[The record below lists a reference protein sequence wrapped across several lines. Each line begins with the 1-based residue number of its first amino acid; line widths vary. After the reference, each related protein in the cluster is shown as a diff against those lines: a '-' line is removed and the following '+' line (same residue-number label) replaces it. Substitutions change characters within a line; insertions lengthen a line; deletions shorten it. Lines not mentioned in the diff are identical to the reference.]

1 VRGSAPSK
9 QAVAA
14 ATPPRPPPSTSSSAP
29 SPSSSQPALTTA
41 STSFSQLSPASSTA
55 AAARVEDMTEGLRLE
70 LANETARR
78 ADNEM
83 LIRELTT
90 TNDGLNKRNGEL
102 EVAVGTLNKRNGELE
117 VAVGMANMR
126 TGELEVVVEALEKQN
141 NAALDELNRKNN
153 EFVLCIEAANKSNS
167 DLATQ
172 LTAMKSQLEQER
184 LRRMAVESRL
194 NRLLYGN
201 FEDISFNQS
210 LSHLLLCCDTV
221 PDVSLEHAILGN
233 GTNHGSNCLRGQVV
247 RGSCTEDYIR
257 SLISINRNELQ
268 DLPMTPTILGS
279 PTNVHI
285 TLEHLLAIRMY
296 TFGNDRFKLYVAV
309 NAPFYDPN
317 RTTDS
322 LANQLPFVR
331 LLIRSLRALGRAT
344 KFETGITVYRG
355 ASVENSP
362 YLQQVYDSFL
372 NNTSNNNLR
381 PGILFRFPSFTSTS
395 TDIQEAMAQF
405 GDDFVYEIRLKHEVC
420 VASILY
426 ARLNYALYIVRLAW
440 TSAPSAVSQPK
451 RRCY

>member
-1 VRGSAPSK
+1 VRGFAPSK
-9 QAVAA
+9 QARAV
-14 ATPPRPPPSTSSSAP
+14 ATPPRPQPSTSSSAP
-29 SPSSSQPALTTA
+29 SPSSAQPRLTTA
-41 STSFSQLSPASSTA
+41 STSFSQLWSMSSTA
-55 AAARVEDMTEGLRLE
+55 PAARATDMTEGLRQE
-70 LANETARR
+70 LARETARR
-78 ADNEM
+78 TDNEI
-83 LIRELTT
+83 LIRELVTS
-90 TNDGLNKRNGEL
+90 NYDLNKRNGEL
-102 EVAVGTLNKRNGELE
+102 E
-117 VAVGMANMR
+117 
-126 TGELEVVVEALEKQN
+126 KQN
-141 NAALDELNRKNN
+141 TELNRKND
-153 EFVLCIEAANKSNS
+153 EFVSSIEAANKSNNN
-167 DLATQ
+167 LTTQ
-172 LTAMKSQLEQER
+172 LTAVKTQLEQER
-184 LRRMAVESRL
+184 MRRMAVESRL

-201 FEDISFNQS
+201 FEDASFNQP

-221 PDVSLEHAILGN
+221 PDVSLEDAILGN
-233 GTNHGSNCLRGQVV
+233 GTTHGSNCLRGQVV
-247 RGSCTEDYIR
+247 RGNCTEDYIR

-268 DLPMTPTILGS
+268 DLAMTPTILGS
-279 PTNVHI
+279 PTNIHI

-362 YLQQVYDSFL
+362 YLQQVYDSSL

-440 TSAPSAVSQPK
+440 TSAPSAVSQPR
-451 RRCY
+451 RRCC